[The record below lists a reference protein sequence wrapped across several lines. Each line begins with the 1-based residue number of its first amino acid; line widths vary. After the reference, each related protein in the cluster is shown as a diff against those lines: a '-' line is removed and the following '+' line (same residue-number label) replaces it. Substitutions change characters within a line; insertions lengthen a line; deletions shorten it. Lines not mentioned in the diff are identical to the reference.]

1 MGQASAKDQGLD
13 LMRGGADESFS
24 AHDSSLAGFTSC
36 GDGILDAQKLEI
48 SEVRRCVF
56 FLHGCATDAARI
68 ASIGIASGL
77 DQDFAAASGIGAMP
91 EFPRFHD
98 HGGRP
103 FFDCGL
109 GGDAEKAQR
118 PGSQ

>member
-13 LMRGGADESFS
+13 VMGGGTDESFC
-24 AHDSSLAGFTSC
+24 AHGSPLSGTRSSR
-36 GDGILDAQKLEI
+36 DGILDAQKLEI
-48 SEVRRCVF
+48 REVRRCVF
-56 FLHGCATDAARI
+56 FLHGCAADAARI
-68 ASIGIASGL
+68 ASIGFAAGL
-77 DQDFAAASGIGAMP
+77 DQDFASAGGIGAMP
-91 EFPRFHD
+91 EFPCFHD
-98 HGGRP
+98 HGGRS